1 MQSYLTDD
9 QRSQQVRFTSNME
22 RLRTSVIIAPA
33 DIFDDTKSNA
43 AANIHNHDLWFQY
56 RH

>member
-43 AANIHNHDLWFQY
+43 AANSQP
-56 RH
+56 